1 MRLLASGWWRLAL
14 TWLRL
19 TRQAS
24 DVGRRLGLVLVPL
37 LGVLGLEVIQDV
49 HPVTATL
56 GKVEDVEVISEV
68 SEEVTIQVIIH
79 ARHGVKITLLK
90 VGWTLILGT
99 LSLKRSNFLKSP
111 FFKCFDLIHYLSR
124 RILNSSWHLGPL
136 LQ

>member
-19 TRQAS
+19 TWHAT

-79 ARHGVKITLLK
+79 ARHGVKITLLEI
-90 VGWTLILGT
+90 GWTLGLGT
-99 LSLKRSNFLKSP
+99 LSLIILKYIKVS
-111 FFKCFDLIHYLSR
+111 
-124 RILNSSWHLGPL
+124 
-136 LQ
+136 

>member
-1 MRLLASGWWRLAL
+1 MRLLASWWLRLAL

-19 TRQAS
+19 TWHAS

-37 LGVLGLEVIQDV
+37 LGVLSLSLEVVQDV

-68 SEEVTIQVIIH
+68 SEEVTVQVIIH

-90 VGWTLILGT
+90 VGWTLSLGNR
-99 LSLKRSNFLKSP
+99 SLIIYNYFKSP
-111 FFKCFDLIHYLSR
+111 F
-124 RILNSSWHLGPL
+124 
-136 LQ
+136 